1 MKYGRIT
8 LILFV
13 TLCTAVIFS
22 AEYVSGD
29 YDEGG
34 FTRLHITYV
43 DANGN
48 EVGRAHGHEN
58 LHGHA
63 SPHLTKWHSGNC
75 IDGLESYFLIH
86 PFHGQHFVKEHDK
99 DVTRVVP

>member
-22 AEYVSGD
+22 TEYVSGD

-48 EVGRAHGHEN
+48 EVGTGHGHEN
-58 LHGHA
+58 LHGHV
-63 SPHLTKWHSGNC
+63 SPHLLEWHSGRC
-75 IDGLESYFLIH
+75 IGNALGFEMFH
-86 PFHGQHFVKEHDK
+86 PWHGQHFVKEHDRN
-99 DVTRVVP
+99 VTRVVS

>member
-13 TLCTAVIFS
+13 TLCTAAIFF
-22 AEYVSGD
+22 AEYVSGS

-43 DANGN
+43 DANGK
-48 EVGRAHGHEN
+48 EVARGHGHEN

-63 SPHLTKWHSGNC
+63 SPHLSEWHSGNC
-75 IDGLESYFLIH
+75 LGSYLLHIW
-86 PFHGQHFVKEHDK
+86 HGQHYVKEHDR
-99 DVTRVVP
+99 DVKRVVQ